1 MEKRKGSTVK
11 TLNSKRKKVE
21 DTYQTDKKNDF
32 SYLRIK
38 HKPQPDVYTK
48 RPVQPKESKPGQL
61 TKTQL
66 DHYFDKVGS
75 NVFCMLEML

>member
-11 TLNSKRKKVE
+11 ALDSKRKKAE

-32 SYLRIK
+32 SYLRIEQE
-38 HKPQPDVYTK
+38 PQPDVYTK

-61 TKTQL
+61 TTAQL

-75 NVFCMLEML
+75 NFHYILETL